1 MKFLLRR
8 ITALLLVVLLLT
20 GLSGC
25 ALFQKAAINGIPM
38 KSFTIVYSDDQ
49 PDYTLR
55 AAEYIQ
61 SQLLSRTGV
70 EVPICEDDS
79 GTYDHEILVGN
90 TNRQLSEAVR
100 PDTRNM
106 EFYLT
111 ADENHIAINGDYFI
125 IAAAA
130 YYFVETY
137 ITGEKF
143 EASIPA
149 GEVIAATPI
158 TAAPNHFIYLI
169 GDGMGFNHTEMFAY
183 MDLAEQES
191 YHDGEDVFY
200 GYYLPYQG
208 QLRTDSLSGT
218 TDSAAGA
225 TALACGFK
233 TINKY
238 VGKDEN
244 LNDVQSLT
252 ELAISLN
259 MGTAIMSTDKQSGAT
274 PGGFSAH
281 ADSRN
286 SSTDIIK
293 SQGKLMVDHGTLF
306 KCGLSSTRSCE
317 AAVNEVLAALDQR
330 EQFFV
335 MYEEGYIDKNCHN
348 QDAISTFEC
357 MVRFNQA
364 IGLFMEYAFYNPD
377 TLVLIT
383 ADHETGGLYFD
394 ENGKPVYVYDDHT
407 SANVPFFAY
416 GQGAEVFDGFDG
428 ENNLIPQYIAAMWGI
443 ESFGDGTLAA
453 GN

>member
-1 MKFLLRR
+1 MRTIFRR
-8 ITALLLVVLLLT
+8 ITSFLLAVLMLVSLT
-20 GLSGC
+20 GCGGSATTL
-25 ALFQKAAINGIPM
+25 NGISL
-38 KSFTIVYSDDQ
+38 KNFTIVYSDDQ

-55 AAEYIQ
+55 AAQYIQ
-61 SQLLSRTGV
+61 AKILERTGV
-70 EVPICEDDS
+70 ELPLCEDDT
-79 GTYDHEILVGN
+79 GTYDHEILVGI
-90 TNRQLSEAVR
+90 TNRSLSDSVF
-100 PDTRNM
+100 PNSTKM

-111 ADENHIAINGDYFI
+111 ADEDHVALSGDYFI

-130 YYFVETY
+130 YYFVENY
-137 ITGEKF
+137 IPGERF
-143 EASIPA
+143 QTAIPA
-149 GEVIAATPI
+149 GEVITAQPI
-158 TAAPNHFIYLI
+158 QESPNNFIFLI
-169 GDGMGFNHTEMFAY
+169 GDGMGFNHTMLFSYYDTEG
-183 MDLAEQES
+183 LAE
-191 YHDGEDVFY
+191 HNDGENTFY

-208 QLRTDSLSGT
+208 QLHTDSLSGT

-274 PGGFSAH
+274 PAGFSAH

-293 SQGKLMVDHGTLF
+293 TQGKLMVDHGTLF
-306 KCGLSSTRSCE
+306 KCGLGSTRSCE

-348 QDAISTFEC
+348 QDIAGAFEC
-357 MVRFNQA
+357 MVRFNQV

-383 ADHETGGLYFD
+383 ADHETGDLYFD
-394 ENGKPVYVYDDHT
+394 ENGTPVCPYDDHT

>member
-1 MKFLLRR
+1 MKLLFRRGLAFLLV
-8 ITALLLVVLLLT
+8 IIILT

-25 ALFQKAAINGIPM
+25 SLFQKAAINGIPV
-38 KSFTIVYSDDQ
+38 KAFTIVYSDDQ

-61 SQLLSRTGV
+61 SQILSRTGA
-70 EVPICEDDS
+70 EVAICEDDS
-79 GTYDHEILVGN
+79 GNYEHEILVGN
-90 TNRQLSEAVR
+90 TNRPLSDTVR
-100 PDTRNM
+100 SDARNM
-106 EFYLT
+106 EFHLT
-111 ADENHIAINGDYFI
+111 ADENHIAINGEYFI

-137 ITGEKF
+137 IPGEKF
-143 EASIPA
+143 KSTIPA
-149 GEVIAATPI
+149 GEVITAAPI
-158 TAAPNHFIYLI
+158 TTAPNHFIYLI
-169 GDGMGFNHTEMFAY
+169 GDGMGFNQTNMFSY
-183 MDLAEQES
+183 MSLAEQES

-208 QLRTDSLSGT
+208 QLHTDSLSGT

-233 TINKY
+233 TINGH

-281 ADSRN
+281 VDSRN

-293 SQGKLMVDHGTLF
+293 LQGKLMVDHGTLF

-317 AAVNEVLAALDQR
+317 NAVNEVLTTLDQQD
-330 EQFFV
+330 QFFI

-348 QDAISTFEC
+348 QDAVSTFEC
-357 MVRFNQA
+357 MVRFNQV
-364 IGLFMEYAFYNPD
+364 IGLFMEYAFYHPD

-394 ENGKPVYVYDDHT
+394 ENGKPGYVYDDHT

-443 ESFGDGTLAA
+443 ETFGDGTLAA